1 MDVVLIYVIKK
12 MTDLAKAHI
21 GLAND
26 HKPQGAEA
34 KQWPVLTHVCSHASF
49 EARFKSKNP
58 LPFI

>member
-1 MDVVLIYVIKK
+1 

-34 KQWPVLTHVCSHASF
+34 KQWPVLTHVCSHASC